1 MTDASASSSA
11 AMYAA
16 ISAVRLT
23 LLDGDGS
30 HRPAGLDGLAAD
42 LIEQHGSEAGLD
54 LLAQLAYM
62 AAEVFRVHPDPLAEL
77 GAHEQAVLQLEME
90 ARDHLAD

>member
-23 LLDGDGS
+23 LLDGEGS
-30 HRPAGLDGLAAD
+30 RRPAGLDDLVTDLVERHGPAAGRD
-42 LIEQHGSEAGLD
+42 LI
-54 LLAQLAYM
+54 AQLAYM
-62 AAEVFRVHPDPLAEL
+62 AAEVFRVYPDPLAEL
-77 GAHEQAVLQLEME
+77 HAHEQVVLQLEAR
-90 ARDHLAD
+90 ARDELAE

>member
-23 LLDGDGS
+23 LLDDDES
-30 HRPAGLDGLAAD
+30 HRPAGLDRLAAG
-42 LIEQHGSEAGLD
+42 LIEQHGPEAGLD
-54 LLAQLAYM
+54 LIAQLAYM
-62 AAEVFRVHPDPLAEL
+62 AAEVFRVYPDPLAEL
-77 GAHEQAVLQLEME
+77 RAHEQTVLQLEMK